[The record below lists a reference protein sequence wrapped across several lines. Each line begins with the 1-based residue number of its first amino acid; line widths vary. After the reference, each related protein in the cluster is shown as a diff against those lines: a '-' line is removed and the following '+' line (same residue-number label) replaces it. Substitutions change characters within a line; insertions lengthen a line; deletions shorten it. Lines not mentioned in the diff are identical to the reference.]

1 MSSVSRTSNTDL
13 ATHHRPGLKLRRSSN
28 RCCAMTS
35 GSSLSSWVSSLRA
48 LPSNSQQFV
57 ELRVNGLRVPMLRP
71 LDKQCHQPRGDGR
84 HRLPIEALWI
94 EGFCQLSRLLVT
106 RHAVEPG

>member
-1 MSSVSRTSNTDL
+1 MLRDDL
-13 ATHHRPGLKLRRSSN
+13 RLLIIELGQL
-28 RCCAMTS
+28 TS
-35 GSSLSSWVSSLRA
+35 GSSLD
-48 LPSNSQQFV
+48 SQQFV

-94 EGFCQLSRLLVT
+94 EDQPSADVAGQDEGT
-106 RHAVEPG
+106 PPGAP